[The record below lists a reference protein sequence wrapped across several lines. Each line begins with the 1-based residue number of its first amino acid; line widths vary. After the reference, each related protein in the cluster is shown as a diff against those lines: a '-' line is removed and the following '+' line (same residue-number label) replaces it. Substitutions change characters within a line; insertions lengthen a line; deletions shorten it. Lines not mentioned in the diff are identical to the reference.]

1 MELLMHY
8 WKRVLHSLRSCCGPR
23 EVFFLGLKGHIPELQ
38 SDGFL
43 WIFFF
48 LLLDFREIVITK
60 DMKEIGKVWH
70 WISVLDAQN
79 RPSACTSPHI
89 GIATYPKYFNLH
101 ANEQQGFGILWP
113 RTWIKLGIILQQRA
127 MRNFDVTYNVQLI
140 FISLT
145 TEGSWIYFS
154 QMQVIN
160 I

>member
-1 MELLMHY
+1 M
-8 WKRVLHSLRSCCGPR
+8 LRTSWGIL
-23 EVFFLGLKGHIPELQ
+23 LGLKGYIPELQ

-48 LLLDFREIVITK
+48 CC
-60 DMKEIGKVWH
+60 
-70 WISVLDAQN
+70 WIFERSWLIKIWKKLVKCGTESPVLDAQN

-127 MRNFDVTYNVQLI
+127 MLNFYVTYNVQLI

-145 TEGSWIYFS
+145 TERSSIYFS